1 MCGNTS
7 SMVAPFVINAT
18 AKQTATVIFLHGLGD
33 TGYAHLMTV
42 FLTYSINDITSH
54 KFRFEIGRA
63 RFHSHTLQLTDYL
76 NKPESPVT
84 LNGGAVMPSWFDLIS
99 LSLSGPEDEKGI
111 KASTNHVRDL
121 ISAELNNDIA
131 SNRIIIGGFSQGGAI
146 ALNTALTYEKKLG
159 GIIGLSTF
167 LVNRNSI
174 QQEINV
180 NKDCPIFQGHGDC
193 DPLVNL
199 RFGLMTKQIL
209 SSFNPN
215 VNFVTYPGMM
225 HSSCPQEMEDVKKFI
240 DERLPN
246 Q

>member
-1 MCGNTS
+1 
-7 SMVAPFVINAT
+7 MVAPFVINAT

-33 TGYAHLMTV
+33 TGAGWCSA
-42 FLTYSINDITSH
+42 FQ
-54 KFRFEIGRA
+54 EICRPYIKYIFPNA
-63 RFHSHTLQLTDYL
+63 
-76 NKPESPVT
+76 PESPVT

-167 LVNRNSI
+167 L
-174 QQEINV
+174 EINV